1 MLTGELTATRPDACY
16 IAYPICPPHPG
27 AHADADGALALILGP
42 LRAAARGDNLVGLM
56 SG

>member
-1 MLTGELTATRPDACY
+1 MLTGELTATRPDVCY